1 MFRPVFF
8 QTPSLTKLPVSH
20 KVRSIHHHQFSASV
34 GSLAS
39 GFGFCRFCSVVVGG
53 GFRILPVL
61 SWADFVCGFLFWF
74 VLESLFDFR
83 RMQPA
88 PISVLDPA
96 KRRDLD
102 LLKLPTLA

>member
-1 MFRPVFF
+1 MSRPVFF
-8 QTPSLTKLPVSH
+8 QMPSLTKLPVLH
-20 KVRSIHHHQFSASV
+20 KVRPIHCHRFSASA

-39 GFGFCRFCSVVVGG
+39 GFGFCRFRSVVVGG

-74 VLESLFDFR
+74 VFDSLFDFR

-88 PISVLDPA
+88 PNSVLDSA